1 MQRIFPAIPFLC
13 EHVLQTPSHRRD
25 RVERLRDRNRGH
37 FLRVSALRFS
47 RNERFEVCNNRPE
60 MKRKKNPKPVGLR
73 IKDLIV
79 AMDQGGVKH
88 CQRGTLKQRDH
99 NKNVQAACLLQL
111 FSAYVTKC
119 AAKNFS
125 AFLVRPK

>member
-1 MQRIFPAIPFLC
+1 
-13 EHVLQTPSHRRD
+13 
-25 RVERLRDRNRGH
+25 
-37 FLRVSALRFS
+37 
-47 RNERFEVCNNRPE
+47 
-60 MKRKKNPKPVGLR
+60 MKGKKNPKPVGLG

-99 NKNVQAACLLQL
+99 NKNDQQACLLQL
-111 FSAYVTKC
+111 FGAYVTKC

-125 AFLVRPK
+125 AFFVGPK